1 MVAGLETFKAF
12 FADFK
17 DCYVLIG
24 GSACDVY
31 FSEQD
36 IPFRVTHDLDMI
48 LCVEAL
54 TPDFFRKF
62 WQFVH
67 EGGYRHR
74 QKEVRSRLY
83 ECFGLP

>member
-1 MVAGLETFKAF
+1 MVRGLDMFRDF
-12 FADFK
+12 FADYR

-31 FSEQD
+31 FTDQE

-54 TPDFFRKF
+54 TPECDKL
-62 WQFVH
+62 WQDVETFSQ
-67 EGGYRHR
+67 R
-74 QKEVRSRLY
+74 Y
-83 ECFGLP
+83 EEISK